1 MQLLACSTLFC
12 ATALRLRHLQRVAQL
27 IREGGTTCPL
37 LKTNVMFG
45 RNTPQIDLAQ
55 IRPSSKMSLK
65 MSCLAACGNNVEEA
79 QKLYDFIASDI
90 NLPDTDVMPPSGFD
104 KFKSSAESIFGWI
117 GEHKEALME
126 GFNMIQAMR
135 GGAPT
140 TVAVPPTNVPP
151 LP

>member
-1 MQLLACSTLFC
+1 MLW
-12 ATALRLRHLQRVAQL
+12 
-27 IREGGTTCPL
+27 
-37 LKTNVMFG
+37 KN
-45 RNTPQIDLAQ
+45 NTQIDLTQ

-90 NLPDTDVMPPSGFD
+90 NLPDTDVMPPSGFE

>member
-1 MQLLACSTLFC
+1 MLW
-12 ATALRLRHLQRVAQL
+12 
-27 IREGGTTCPL
+27 
-37 LKTNVMFG
+37 KN
-45 RNTPQIDLAQ
+45 NPQIDLGQ

-104 KFKSSAESIFGWI
+104 KVKSSAEGIFSWI
-117 GEHKEALME
+117 GEHKEDILQ
-126 GFNMIQAMR
+126 GWNFIQAMR
-135 GGAPT
+135 GGAPIES
-140 TVAVPPTNVPP
+140 APPSVPTGVPP

>member
-1 MQLLACSTLFC
+1 
-12 ATALRLRHLQRVAQL
+12 
-27 IREGGTTCPL
+27 
-37 LKTNVMFG
+37 MFG

-65 MSCLAACGNNVEEA
+65 MSCLSACGNNVEEA

-90 NLPDTDVMPPSGFD
+90 NLPDTDVMPPSGFE

-126 GFNMIQAMR
+126 GFNMIQSLR
-135 GGAPT
+135 GGQVVTPS
-140 TVAVPPTNVPP
+140 VPPTNVPP

>member
-1 MQLLACSTLFC
+1 MLW
-12 ATALRLRHLQRVAQL
+12 
-27 IREGGTTCPL
+27 
-37 LKTNVMFG
+37 KN
-45 RNTPQIDLAQ
+45 NPQIDLAQ
-55 IRPSSKMSLK
+55 IRPTSKMSLK

-79 QKLYDFIASDI
+79 QKLYDFIASDV

-104 KFKSSAESIFGWI
+104 KFKSNAESIFGWI

-135 GGAPT
+135 GGTPIKSAPPS
-140 TVAVPPTNVPP
+140 VPTGVPP

>member
-1 MQLLACSTLFC
+1 
-12 ATALRLRHLQRVAQL
+12 
-27 IREGGTTCPL
+27 
-37 LKTNVMFG
+37 MFG

>member
-1 MQLLACSTLFC
+1 MLW
-12 ATALRLRHLQRVAQL
+12 
-27 IREGGTTCPL
+27 
-37 LKTNVMFG
+37 KN
-45 RNTPQIDLAQ
+45 NTQIDLAQ

-104 KFKSSAESIFGWI
+104 KVKSSAEGIFAWI
-117 GEHKEALME
+117 GDHKEDILQ
-126 GFNMIQAMR
+126 GWNFIQAMR
-135 GGAPT
+135 GGAPID
-140 TVAVPPTNVPP
+140 VASPSVPTGVPP

>member
-1 MQLLACSTLFC
+1 
-12 ATALRLRHLQRVAQL
+12 
-27 IREGGTTCPL
+27 
-37 LKTNVMFG
+37 MFG

-90 NLPDTDVMPPSGFD
+90 NLPDTDVVPPSGLER
-104 KFKSSAESIFGWI
+104 FKNGAESLFGWI
-117 GEHKEALME
+117 GEHKEAIIE
-126 GFNMIQAMR
+126 GYNMIQAIR
-135 GGAPT
+135 GGQAP
-140 TVAVPPTNVPP
+140 VAAVPPTNVPP